1 MKGIPY
7 WKKKGRQK
15 MANFFDRDE
24 FFADNLFTNKSLC
37 GGLI

>member
-1 MKGIPY
+1 MKETPY

-15 MANFFDRDE
+15 MANFFYRDE
-24 FFADNLFTNKSLC
+24 FFADYLFTDKSLC